1 MQPFLRHSAVSSL
14 VLGSWVTAL
23 SVGVPI
29 ATAESKIS
37 AGQKQPAP
45 QARLLLGQLSAEEY
59 VRRGNNRFNQG
70 DYRGAIADFTQAI
83 ALDPRN
89 AVAYAGRG
97 AARNV
102 LGDFQAAISDLNR
115 SIAINSNDPIAYNN
129 RGFSRFGIKDY
140 RGSIADYSM
149 AIQLNPRDARY
160 YAGRGAAYNELGDY
174 QTALLDLNQSI
185 RLDST
190 NGIAYNNRGFSNTN
204 LRNYQAAEFDY
215 TQAMKYNP
223 QENKDYF
230 ARRGNARVG
239 MKDYQGAIADTTQAI
254 QMNSRNAYA
263 YSVRADALLGLK
275 NYRAALVDIDRAL
288 QLDPGYKHAM
298 QQRQI
303 ARAGLG
309 QSPDTALP
317 KTPIYSTKP
326 SPGGSGSLPSGKS
339 ADDYIQSGNT
349 RFSQKDFRGAITD
362 FTQAIALNP
371 QSALA
376 YSGRGASYNE
386 LGDYKAALEDL
397 NQSLRLDGTNGITH
411 NNRGYTNTSL
421 GNFRAAESDYTLA
434 IKYNPQETKNYLA
447 RRGNARFRL
456 QDYQGAIADTTQALQ
471 MNSQNAYAYSVRAD
485 AKIGLKNY
493 QSAIADLNQAVQ
505 LDPKYS
511 YAFNQRAT
519 ANLSLKNYRQ
529 ALSDADQSLQI
540 NPRFNYDATFSRGV
554 AKIGVGD
561 FQGAVADLTDA
572 LTVVTPKAHYYRGL
586 AYYRLGNNQ
595 QAIAEYDRA
604 LKLSPNLLS
613 EADLDN
619 FNEPR
624 LRDYAALARGG
635 TSGKVAT
642 APADLPRTPPEVQPK
657 VEPKAP
663 PSSAK
668 TTPPEPDRTTV
679 VSTSSG
685 PTEVIPSSGQNASGP
700 NVYKTAS
707 EITVLISGQ
716 NPGSGV
722 IFARTNDTYY
732 VLTAKHVVAT
742 PDEYQVV
749 TSDRKQYTIDYSKVK
764 KLPAIDLA
772 VVQFT
777 SNQSYPVARLGNSEQ
792 VQQGANVYASGW
804 PIPEGA
810 IKQATNLIT
819 EGRIAGFQRGEAEGY
834 ELLYGNATA
843 PGMSGGPVIDAN
855 GLVIGIHGRAAG
867 NEVSGKVGINLGI
880 PINLFLRSASQIG
893 LNLQQLGL
901 RAER

>member
-1 MQPFLRHSAVSSL
+1 MKPLLRHSAVSSL
-14 VLGSWVTAL
+14 ILGAWVAAL

-29 ATAESKIS
+29 AR
-37 AGQKQPAP
+37 AGSNLGSEQEPAALK
-45 QARLLLGQLSAEEY
+45 ARLLLGQLSAEEY
-59 VRRGNNRFNQG
+59 ARRGNQRFSQK
-70 DYRGAIADFTQAI
+70 DYRGAISDYTQAI
-83 ALDPRN
+83 R
-89 AVAYAGRG
+89 
-97 AARNV
+97 
-102 LGDFQAAISDLNR
+102 
-115 SIAINSNDPIAYNN
+115 
-129 RGFSRFGIKDY
+129 
-140 RGSIADYSM
+140 
-149 AIQLNPRDARY
+149 LNPRDSVVFSS
-160 YAGRGAAYNELGDY
+160 RGAAYNELGNY
-174 QTALLDLNQSI
+174 QIALIDLNQAL
-185 RLDST
+185 RLDNT
-190 NGIAYNNRGFSNTN
+190 NGIAYNNRAFSHTN

-215 TQAMKYNP
+215 TLAMKYNP
-223 QENKDYF
+223 PERKNYF

-239 MKDYQGAIADTTQAI
+239 LRDYQGAIADTTQAI
-254 QMNSRNAYA
+254 QMNSQNAYA
-263 YSVRADALLGLK
+263 YSVRADALIGLK
-275 NYRAALVDIDRAL
+275 NYRAALVDIERAL
-288 QLDPGYKHAM
+288 QLEPDYKYAI
-298 QQRQI
+298 QQRQT

-309 QSPDTALP
+309 QSPAVALP
-317 KTPIYSTKP
+317 KVPALPKAPVYSTKP
-326 SPGGSGSLPSGKS
+326 SPGGSGSLPGSKT
-339 ADDYIQSGNT
+339 ADSYIQSGNN
-349 RFSQKDFRGAITD
+349 RFSQKDYRGAIAD
-362 FTQAIALNP
+362 FTQAISLNS

-397 NQSLRLDGTNGITH
+397 NQALRLDGTNGITH

-447 RRGNARFRL
+447 RRGNARVRL

-519 ANLSLKNYRQ
+519 ANLRLKNYRQ
-529 ALSDADQSLQI
+529 ALSDADQSLRI
-540 NPRFNYDATFSRGV
+540 SPRFNYDATYSRGL
-554 AKIGVGD
+554 AKLGVGD
-561 FQGAVADLTDA
+561 YQGAVADLTEA
-572 LTVVTPKAHYYRGL
+572 LTVVTPKALYYRGL
-586 AYYRLGNNQ
+586 AYYKLGDNQ
-595 QAIAEYDRA
+595 RAIAEYDRA

-619 FNEPR
+619 FNEPQ
-624 LRDYAALARGG
+624 LKNYAALARGG
-635 TSGKVAT
+635 SSGKVAT
-642 APADLPRTPPEVQPK
+642 APVEPPKVQPK

-663 PSSAK
+663 PSSVK

-685 PTEVIPSSGQNASGP
+685 PTGVIPSSGQNVSGP

-749 TSDRKQYTIDYSKVK
+749 TSDRKQYEIDYSKVK